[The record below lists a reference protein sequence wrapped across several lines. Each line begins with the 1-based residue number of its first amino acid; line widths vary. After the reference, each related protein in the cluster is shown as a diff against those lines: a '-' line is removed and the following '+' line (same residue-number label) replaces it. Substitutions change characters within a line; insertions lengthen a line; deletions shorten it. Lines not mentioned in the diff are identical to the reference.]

1 MPPPSHQHRVSRIEW
16 EHVVPASLMPARN
29 FQCWENG
36 SRSDC
41 ERDSA
46 EARNM
51 IFDLHNLVPSI
62 GQVNALRGN
71 KRYGKNEV
79 EERDFGACTVE
90 IEPDMFEPADEQR
103 GDVAGVWLYMNWKHG
118 VVIPEDELR
127 MFIRWNRDDPV
138 SAWEILRDDRIRAIQ
153 GDGNPWVR

>member
-1 MPPPSHQHRVSRIEW
+1 
-16 EHVVPASLMPARN
+16 
-29 FQCWENG
+29 
-36 SRSDC
+36 
-41 ERDSA
+41 
-46 EARNM
+46 M